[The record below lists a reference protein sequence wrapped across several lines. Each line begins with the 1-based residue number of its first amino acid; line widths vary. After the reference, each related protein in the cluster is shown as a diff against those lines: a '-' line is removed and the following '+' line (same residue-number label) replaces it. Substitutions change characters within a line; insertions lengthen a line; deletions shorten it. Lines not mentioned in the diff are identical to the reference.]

1 MTGTLNYQTQPLT
14 RDEAAM
20 RGLTRF
26 YTGRPCKNGHTAER
40 YVSNRQCVFCNALK
54 ARERERQRSLR
65 DPSYRMYR
73 NVQRRSGQALRGS
86 LRPVDSLGCSARK
99 LKAHIEN
106 QFREGMT
113 WSKYGQ
119 WEVDHITPLS
129 AGKDEN
135 EVAALC
141 NYINLQPLWKRDN
154 LIKGG
159 A

>member
-1 MTGTLNYQTQPLT
+1 MTEQSNIHPQPFT
-14 RDEAAM
+14 REEAAL
-20 RGLTRF
+20 RGLSRF
-26 YTGRPCKNGHTAER
+26 YTGKPCKNGHNAER
-40 YVSNRQCVFCNALK
+40 FASNRQCILCNALK
-54 ARERERQRSLR
+54 ARERERQRSMH

-73 NVQRRSGQALRGS
+73 NVQRRSGQVLRGS
-86 LRPVDSLGCSARK
+86 NGPVDALGCSGRK

-106 QFREGMT
+106 QFSEGMT

-141 NYINLQPLWKRDN
+141 NYMNLQPLWKREN
-154 LIKGG
+154 LAKGG

>member
-1 MTGTLNYQTQPLT
+1 MSEQQDDQPQPLT

-20 RGLTRF
+20 RSLSRF
-26 YTGRPCKNGHTAER
+26 YTGKACKNGHIAER
-40 YVSNRQCVFCNALK
+40 YVSNRQCVFCNAIQ
-54 ARERERQRSLR
+54 ARERERQRSLN
-65 DPSYRMYR
+65 DPPYRMYR

-86 LRPVDSLGCSARK
+86 ESPARVLGCSVRK
-99 LKAHIEN
+99 LQAHIQN
-106 QFREGMT
+106 QFTLGMS
-113 WSKYGQ
+113 WAKYGQ